1 MNHLNFS
8 ILSKLVF
15 ILSII
20 GATLGLSD
28 QSSTTNNNNTVAKAP
43 RRAT

>member
-8 ILSKLVF
+8 TLSKLVF

-28 QSSTTNNNNTVAKAP
+28 QSSTTNSNTVAKTP
-43 RRAT
+43 RRIT